1 MTMRNWTLGRHEER
15 LAWSGEDRASFY
27 LAERRDARTQRRV
40 SIVTAL
46 LTAVVFLAC
55 SGAVGWAVWG

>member
-1 MTMRNWTLGRHEER
+1 MKHWTLERHEER

-46 LTAVVFLAC
+46 LTAVVFLVC
-55 SGAVGWAVWG
+55 TGTLGRAV

>member
-1 MTMRNWTLGRHEER
+1 MTTRGWTLEKHEER

-40 SIVTAL
+40 SIVTVL

-55 SGAVGWAVWG
+55 SSAVGLAVW